1 MIYLKRSFGF
11 TRTGRTGYSKAMES
25 QEEPQMSFFD
35 LSVLGIVALIIIL
48 KLVVLAG
55 AAVLAARMLAGRA
68 AGHRLAWA
76 PNSVLRAPDRPRSST
91 PA

>member
-1 MIYLKRSFGF
+1 
-11 TRTGRTGYSKAMES
+11 
-25 QEEPQMSFFD
+25 MSFID
-35 LSVLGIVALIIIL
+35 LPLLGMVALVITL

-55 AAVLAARMLAGRA
+55 AAVLAARMLAGRV